1 MYRRFPRLERQK
13 LSVIF
18 VFINIFFL
26 ILHTTA
32 FRNVQNVYI
41 GLNNSQTCVLF
52 GFFLICQWYLCLFV
66 VFLVL
71 TEVNN
76 V

>member
-1 MYRRFPRLERQK
+1 MRFVWL
-13 LSVIF
+13 
-18 VFINIFFL
+18 
-26 ILHTTA
+26 
-32 FRNVQNVYI
+32 
-41 GLNNSQTCVLF
+41 
-52 GFFLICQWYLCLFV
+52 FLICQWYLCLFV